1 MKGLRRV
8 KLISFFAVQAL
19 FMKILANVQSCH
31 FALSSVDKNPS
42 RLRDKESGN
51 GKFGGGG
58 SFRNLGLK
66 IIK

>member
-1 MKGLRRV
+1 
-8 KLISFFAVQAL
+8 
-19 FMKILANVQSCH
+19 MKILANVQSCH
-31 FALSSVDKNPS
+31 FALSSVDKNPP